1 MNAVKTFLKTN
12 AWELGVFAATI
23 ILDQWSKWLVFRRMA
38 LGTSIEVLGRFFRLT
53 YIHNPNAAFGIALF
67 GGGFHL
73 IFSIVAL
80 GLLLFVRYKT
90 PLSQRGARIALTL
103 ILGGAIGNLVDRLRM
118 GEVVDFFDFGI
129 GRYHWP
135 VFNVADIAVTVGVF
149 LLLFSYIRDSA
160 QQPADKGQDR
170 R

>member
-1 MNAVKTFLKTN
+1 M
-12 AWELGVFAATI
+12 ATI
-23 ILDQWSKWLVFRRMA
+23 ILDQWSKWIVFRRMA

-53 YIHNPNAAFGIALF
+53 YIHNPKAAFGIALF

-90 PLSQRGARIALTL
+90 PLGQSGARIALTL
-103 ILGGAIGNLVDRLRM
+103 ILGGAIGNLIDRLRM
-118 GEVVDFFDFGI
+118 GEVVDFFDFSI

-149 LLLFSYIRDSA
+149 LLLFSYIRDST
-160 QQPADKGQDR
+160 QQSAYKG
-170 R
+170 

>member
-1 MNAVKTFLKTN
+1 MNVDKTRI
-12 AWELGVFAATI
+12 WELGVFAAAI
-23 ILDQWSKWLVFRRMA
+23 ILDQWSKWIVSGRME

-67 GGGFHL
+67 GGGVHL
-73 IFSIVAL
+73 LFSIVAL

-90 PLSQRGARIALTL
+90 PLSQRGARLALTL
-103 ILGGAIGNLVDRLRM
+103 ILGGAIGNLIDRLRM

-160 QQPADKGQDR
+160 QQSADKGQDES
-170 R
+170 

>member
-12 AWELGVFAATI
+12 AWELGVLAAAI
-23 ILDQWSKWLVFRRMA
+23 ILDQWSKWIVSGRMA

-90 PLSQRGARIALTL
+90 PRSQRGSRIALTL
-103 ILGGAIGNLVDRLRM
+103 ILGGAIGNLIDPLRM
-118 GEVVDFFDFGI
+118 GEVVDFFDFAI

-160 QQPADKGQDR
+160 QQSADKG
-170 R
+170 